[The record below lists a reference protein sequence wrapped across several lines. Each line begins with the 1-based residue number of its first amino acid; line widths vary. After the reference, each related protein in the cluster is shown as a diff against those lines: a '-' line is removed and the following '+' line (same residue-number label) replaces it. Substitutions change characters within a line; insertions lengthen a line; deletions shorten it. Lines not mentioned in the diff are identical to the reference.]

1 MKVNTIYYKCIML
14 ILHNYPPE
22 LIDSYMLFSTS
33 VFCSIGLMIF
43 ESVISKTLI
52 AQCSAQMDK
61 AGQM

>member
-1 MKVNTIYYKCIML
+1 ML